1 MKSKLLTGLIVA
13 AFAVACIATARSAGN
28 STVSGASTSAVSDAS
43 SGVPA
48 TPPATDFGPMKT
60 VEIIDPMFNMVAYTL
75 SIPKSWNFEGTVL
88 HGPGCLTESVAVVFR
103 AYSSDMLYGVQMIP
117 TSGFFWADDKRALPE
132 GPACKILQPMSAGDY
147 GKLIVIRMRPG
158 SVVDSVEPDPDEAV
172 YQAAVEKSNQAL
184 AAQAASMGNR
194 NPAKARG
201 EFKRIHIHYD
211 FNGHAEEEWLGVSM
225 SVTNWPVSV
234 NVSPPGKLMQLAM
247 KQRYQSLPIVSGART
262 PQGQL
267 QAHEAA
273 IKAMGNSFRANP
285 DYTAKYAAYMQDATN
300 KSIAAS
306 WAVTNSILRIG
317 AQEQA
322 KRTAQ
327 SQAFIQN
334 MQKQGDARN
343 AAFQAH
349 EDERTAG
356 VADFNAHEAQR
367 SAHAADVSDYLLDQQ
382 LYVNPTTGEKSKQ
395 SNQYNHTYSNGTG
408 PGSAVVQTNSPNSN
422 PNGVLVGNWTE
433 LQPIYH

>member
-1 MKSKLLTGLIVA
+1 
-13 AFAVACIATARSAGN
+13 
-28 STVSGASTSAVSDAS
+28 
-43 SGVPA
+43 
-48 TPPATDFGPMKT
+48 
-60 VEIIDPMFNMVAYTL
+60 
-75 SIPKSWNFEGTVL
+75 
-88 HGPGCLTESVAVVFR
+88 
-103 AYSSDMLYGVQMIP
+103 
-117 TSGFFWADDKRALPE
+117 
-132 GPACKILQPMSAGDY
+132 
-147 GKLIVIRMRPG
+147 
-158 SVVDSVEPDPDEAV
+158 
-172 YQAAVEKSNQAL
+172 
-184 AAQAASMGNR
+184 
-194 NPAKARG
+194 
-201 EFKRIHIHYD
+201 
-211 FNGHAEEEWLGVSM
+211 
-225 SVTNWPVSV
+225 
-234 NVSPPGKLMQLAM
+234 MQLAM

-262 PQGQL
+262 PQEQL

-322 KRTAQ
+322 QRTAQ

-349 EDERTAG
+349 EDQRTAG

-408 PGSAVVQTNSPNSN
+408 PGSAVMQTNSPNSN
-422 PNGVLVGNWTE
+422 PNSALVGNWTE
-433 LQPIYH
+433 LQPIHH